1 MNIADL
7 YRQIAGGEDST
18 HQFKADLKNEKSL
31 AAEMVAFANANGGTI
46 YIGVADDGSPTGLTK
61 RDERRINQLISNAA
75 SQGVR
80 SPLTVQTENVLLEN
94 GRTVIVL
101 NVPEGIDKPYFDT
114 DGVIWLKAGS
124 DKRRVNA
131 KEELLRMFQG
141 SERFHAD
148 AMPTRAG
155 IDKLDKLRL
164 RDFLRDFHNTEYP
177 DDPTELKRL
186 LQNMNLMTDNAKLNL
201 AGVLLFAE
209 RPELIVPQFVV
220 KAIHFPGNEFHQTDY
235 IDTEDFEGPLPKIF
249 ADSLAFVMRNLHK
262 LQSGRGVNAPGTP
275 EIPAAV
281 FEELL
286 VNALVHRDYMVSAP
300 IRLFIFADRIEI
312 ISPGHLPNNLTVDKI
327 REGTSNTRNPILF
340 YYASKGLLPFHGI
353 GSGVGRALDSWPDI
367 EFVDDRDRCLFI
379 ATIRRVPVANS
390 QLVEYGVG
398 EKVSGKNAETV
409 RKGAKVSGK
418 TTENIGKR
426 QERPPETSGKGSES
440 VRKGVKMT
448 GKRQER
454 TQKVSGKILELCQ
467 GKSTITVPEMAQAIG
482 ISERSVLRNIKAL
495 QARDLLHRAGGRK
508 EGSWEVRG
516 D

>member
-31 AAEMVAFANANGGTI
+31 AAEIVAFANANGGTI

-61 RDERRINQLISNAA
+61 RDVGRLNQLISNAA

-80 SPLTVQTENVLLEN
+80 SPLTVETENVLLEN
-94 GRTVIVL
+94 GQTVIVL

-141 SERFHAD
+141 SDRFHAD

-164 RDFLRDFHNTEYP
+164 RDFLRDVHHREYP

-249 ADSLAFVMRNLHK
+249 ADALAFVMRNLHK
-262 LQSGRGVNAPGTP
+262 LQAGRGVNAPGTP

-286 VNALVHRDYMVSAP
+286 VNALVHRDYTVSAP

-327 REGTSNTRNPILF
+327 RAGTSNTRNPILF

-353 GSGVGRALDSWPDI
+353 GSGVSRALDSWTDI

-379 ATIRRVPVANS
+379 ATIRRVPVATA
-390 QLVEYGVG
+390 QLVEDGAG
-398 EKVSGKNAETV
+398 EKVSGKD
-409 RKGAKVSGK
+409 
-418 TTENIGKR
+418 TENGRKR
-426 QERPPETSGKGSES
+426 QERTPKTSGKNAEN

-454 TQKVSGKILELCQ
+454 TPETSGKNARNVRKDMKTSGKILKLCQ
-467 GKSTITVPEMAQAIG
+467 ERSTITVPEMAQAIG

-495 QARDLLHRAGGRK
+495 RARNLLHRAGGRK
-508 EGSWEVRG
+508 EGYWEVRG